1 MRTPLRTRRST
12 RFRYLATA
20 VGVMIAAAGMGTA
33 QAAGAPDPV
42 KPRAT
47 GSVEHTG
54 PVPGGYASWK
64 DLLLDQQK
72 MVKAADRITA
82 ALADDGDGY
91 AGVIAAPEDRELR
104 VYWKGKPAKAINDL
118 VDRLRRDVA
127 ISVLPARYS
136 ARELEGEANRLIRAN
151 RDLIT
156 SIEPL
161 QDGSGLKATTAS
173 AGATRTA
180 ISGAAVPVTL
190 EHGVQPKV
198 ASRWND
204 SPPWWGGSVW
214 GTPSPACTTGFAVT
228 YQGVPKM
235 LTSAH
240 CASVGQTAVDPTGQ
254 VIGTVTHS
262 NSSRD
267 VLLVDTNAGGRV
279 FNNPVGSVAT
289 EFSSSVVGTTSS
301 IVGQFVCTSGG
312 FSGTNCTIKIIA
324 VNVTINVGWLIQGT
338 VRAEQQAFTNAA
350 GGGDSGGP
358 VEVTNPANTDQV
370 YAAGTIAA
378 TDYGTQVPCT
388 GYRPTGRVCTWRIY
402 YSPWSNATTAFP
414 GIAIIPG

>member
-1 MRTPLRTRRST
+1 MNNPPRNRRSP
-12 RFRYLATA
+12 RLRNLVAA
-20 VGVMIAAAGMGTA
+20 VGVVLAAAGMGTA
-33 QAAGAPDPV
+33 QAASAPDPV
-42 KPRAT
+42 KPQAT
-47 GSVEHTG
+47 GSVEPTG

-64 DLLLDQQK
+64 ELLLDQRK

-82 ALADDGDGY
+82 ALADFGDGY
-91 AGVIAAPEDRELR
+91 AGLMAVPESRELR
-104 VYWKGKPAKAINDL
+104 VYWKGKPSKAFNDL
-118 VDRLRRDVA
+118 LGLLRRDVA
-127 ISVLPARYS
+127 ISVLPAQYT

-173 AGATRTA
+173 VGATRTA

-190 EHGVQPKV
+190 EYGVRPKV
-198 ASRWND
+198 ASRWDD

-214 GTPSPACTTGFAVT
+214 GTSSPACTTGFAVT
-228 YQGVPKM
+228 YQGATKM

-240 CASVGQTAVDPTGQ
+240 CASVGSTAKDPTGQ
-254 VIGTVTHS
+254 VIGSVTHS
-262 NSSRD
+262 NSARD
-267 VLLVDTNAGGRV
+267 VLLIGTNAAGRV
-279 FNNPVGSVAT
+279 FNNPLGNVAT
-289 EFSSSVVGTTSS
+289 EINNPVIGTTSS
-301 IVGQFVCTSGG
+301 IVGLFVCTSGG
-312 FSGTNCTIKIIA
+312 FSGTNCTIKVTA

-338 VRAEQQAFTNAA
+338 VRAEQQSFLNAA

-358 VEVTNPANTDQV
+358 VEVTNASNTNQV
-370 YAAGTIAA
+370 YAAGTITA
-378 TDYGTQVPCT
+378 TDFSTQVPCT

-414 GIAIIPG
+414 GIAIITG